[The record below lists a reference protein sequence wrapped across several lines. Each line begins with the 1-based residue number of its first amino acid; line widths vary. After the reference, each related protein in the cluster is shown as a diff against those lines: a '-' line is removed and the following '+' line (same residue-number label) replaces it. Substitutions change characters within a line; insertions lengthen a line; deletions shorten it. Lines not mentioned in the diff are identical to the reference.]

1 MPRIAH
7 RLARVTIAR
16 VFAYAVEGELVQLGV
31 QPIGDGRFVANIV
44 EIDQSAVIDLGHP
57 RSEVVDRLGNVG
69 GKLLPAAFAQQLESS
84 LPVNLLRIQLT
95 NYPTTKISY

>member
-69 GKLLPAAFAQQLESS
+69 GKLLPAAFA
-84 LPVNLLRIQLT
+84 
-95 NYPTTKISY
+95 